1 MTVPYCWQCPIVLGI
16 IVRHRLKRRIVLRNH
31 LISAFFWHFVEIW
44 IKIAMYILR
53 RWIYRLKS
61 DPWKEPVFS
70 SSVDISHRGTSHRC
84 NLQDASLAHTQQE
97 KKDISHLGEGCWER
111 SHLRRRPR
119 RPRWRRRQRRVG
131 QSNLATGDG
140 RRYRPLYPLSSI
152 RVDHSLDHPSP
163 FYYSPYHDTVT
174 LLSTHG
180 DRPSCRVPLLFI
192 LTLLLPLLVHHC
204 LST

>member
-1 MTVPYCWQCPIVLGI
+1 MSNCAWNYCPPSAQEKNSSPKSPYFSFLLTFCRDLN
-16 IVRHRLKRRIVLRNH
+16 KDRN
-31 LISAFFWHFVEIW
+31 V
-44 IKIAMYILR
+44 YILR

-61 DPWKEPVFS
+61 DPWKERPVFS

-111 SHLRRRPR
+111 SHLRRRP
-119 RPRWRRRQRRVG
+119 PWQRRRQRRVG